1 MEGVGRG
8 LVGIDAPT
16 CRNQGL
22 SEHLAPEDP
31 LGALLGTVRPK
42 DVHLQL
48 FHVEEREQLIE

>member
-8 LVGIDAPT
+8 LVGIDRPT
-16 CRNQGL
+16 RRNQRL
-22 SEHLAPEDP
+22 SEHLTPEDP